1 MRSAL
6 LALLLALPAAPA
18 PAPDLLEI
26 HVDPFTD
33 MHSWVRHL
41 AEGKGDL
48 PTVPGLPEAV
58 AAVRELDS
66 RLGGSLAWG
75 IVDGPL
81 TQTGNAEG
89 FARLAAELPESF
101 TMRDGRTVRLREGA
115 VPLAAAYRKLEKPF
129 LETVWPRHREVAE
142 RAASTLRRDLLP
154 KAPAVYADVAAHLGI
169 AVPSGPFTVFLVAE
183 APFPGGVT
191 YPVRG
196 GGAVSIVAANA
207 AEGSA
212 WLEVVVHETLHA
224 IDVATDSVLDEL
236 RDRLGKLSPAPSPRE
251 VHDFVHTLMFVQAAG
266 SVRKVIDP
274 AHKDYGDVRGYY
286 PKVPRASA
294 VVVPAWRAYL
304 AGEISREAAV
314 ARIVDGFKA
323 SGDEKGGP
331 KAAPEKQPPGQR

>member
-18 PAPDLLEI
+18 PAPDLLDI
-26 HVDPFTD
+26 HVSPFVA

-41 AEGKGDL
+41 AEGKGEL
-48 PTVPGLPEAV
+48 PAVPGLPEAV

-81 TQTGNAEG
+81 TQVGNAEG

-101 TMRDGRTVRLREGA
+101 AMRDGRTIRLREG
-115 VPLAAAYRKLEKPF
+115 VIPLAAAYGKLEKPF
-129 LETVWPRHREVAE
+129 LETVWPRHREAAE

-154 KAPAVYADVAAHLGI
+154 KAPALYADVAAHLGI
-169 AVPSGPFTVFLVAE
+169 PVPRGPFTVFLVAE

-196 GGAVSIVAANA
+196 GGAVSLVAADA

-224 IDVATDSVLDEL
+224 IDVGTDSVLDEL
-236 RDRLGKLSPAPSPRE
+236 RARLGKLNPVPSPRE
-251 VHDFVHTLMFVQAAG
+251 IHDFVHTLMFVQAAG

-274 AHKDYGDVRGYY
+274 AHKDYGDVKGYY
-286 PKVPRASA
+286 PKVPRATA

-314 ARIVDGFKA
+314 TRIVEGFAK
-323 SGDEKGGP
+323 GNEKGGP
-331 KAAPEKQPPGQR
+331 QAAPEKPPGQR

>member
-6 LALLLALPAAPA
+6 LALLLALPAA

-48 PTVPGLPEAV
+48 PMVPGLPEAV

-81 TQTGNAEG
+81 TRAGSAEG
-89 FARLAAELPESF
+89 FTRLAAELPESF
-101 TMRDGRTVRLREGA
+101 TMRDGRTIRLREGV
-115 VPLAAAYRKLEKPF
+115 VPLAAAYGKLEKPF
-129 LETVWPRHREVAE
+129 LETVWPGHREIAE
-142 RAASTLRRDLLP
+142 RAALTLRRDLLP
-154 KAPAVYADVAAHLGI
+154 KASAVYADVAAHLGI
-169 AVPSGPFTVFLVAE
+169 PVPSGPFTVFLVAE
-183 APFPGGVT
+183 GPFPGGVT
-191 YPVRG
+191 YPVHG
-196 GGAVSIVAANA
+196 GGAVSVVAANA

-212 WLEVVVHETLHA
+212 WLEIIVHETLHA
-224 IDVATDSVLDEL
+224 IDVGTDSVLDEL
-236 RDRLGKLSPAPSPRE
+236 RGRLGKLTPAPSPRE
-251 VHDFVHTLMFVQAAG
+251 IHDFVHTVMFVQAAG

-274 AHKDYGDVRGYY
+274 AHKDYGDVNGYY
-286 PKVPRASA
+286 PKVPRAA
-294 VVVPAWRAYL
+294 TVVVPAWRAYL

-314 ARIVDGFKA
+314 TRIVEGFKSS
-323 SGDEKGGP
+323 SGNEKGGP
-331 KAAPEKQPPGQR
+331 KAAPEKPPGRR